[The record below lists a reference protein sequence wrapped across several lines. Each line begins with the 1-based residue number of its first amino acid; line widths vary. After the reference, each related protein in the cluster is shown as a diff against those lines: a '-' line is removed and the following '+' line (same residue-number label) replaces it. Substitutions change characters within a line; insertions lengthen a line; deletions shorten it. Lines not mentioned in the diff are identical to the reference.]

1 MGTPTSE
8 LRGARRETVRPRL
21 RFVLS
26 LLLAA
31 ALIIAVGAFLHPP
44 GRLGNHQGAAATR
57 SKYVLLQ
64 MNLCLSGLAQC
75 FDRVQYPLGV
85 DEARARI
92 GQSHADAVTLNE
104 VCSRDVHRLARATGY
119 HMRFAT
125 VRYLGEPL
133 PCRDPGDRGRYGI
146 AVLTRAGIS
155 RSTGGAYRVQDD
167 VEQRHWLCVTTDDS
181 VIVCATHL
189 DIRGS
194 ATTQEV
200 NDAQCAELSGV
211 LARFEPNA
219 ALIAAGDMNRSSSCA
234 ADGMWVRT
242 DGDAEQQPGLQQVYG
257 SSRFSSPV
265 ATVVPMA
272 YTDHDALVV
281 TSWLSG

>member
-8 LRGARRETVRPRL
+8 TPDARGETARPRL
-21 RFVLS
+21 RLALS
-26 LLLAA
+26 LLLAT
-31 ALIIAVGAFLHPP
+31 ALIIVVGAFLHRP
-44 GRLGNHQGAAATR
+44 GRLGSHQAAAATS

-85 DEARARI
+85 GEARVRI

-104 VCSRDVHRLARATGY
+104 VCSRDVHRLARETGY

-133 PCRDPGDRGRYGI
+133 PCRDPGDRGHYGI
-146 AVLTRAGIS
+146 AVLTKSGIDT
-155 RSTGGAYRVQDD
+155 STGGAYRVQDD
-167 VEQRHWLCVTTDDS
+167 VEQRHWLCVSTDDS
-181 VIVCATHL
+181 VTVCATHL
-189 DIRGS
+189 DVRAS
-194 ATTQEV
+194 ASTQKV

-211 LARFEPNA
+211 LARFDSST
-219 ALIAAGDMNRSSSCA
+219 ALIAGGDMNRSSSCA

-257 SSRFSSPV
+257 SSRFSSAV
-265 ATVVPMA
+265 ATVVPMT

-281 TSWLSG
+281 TSWLSD